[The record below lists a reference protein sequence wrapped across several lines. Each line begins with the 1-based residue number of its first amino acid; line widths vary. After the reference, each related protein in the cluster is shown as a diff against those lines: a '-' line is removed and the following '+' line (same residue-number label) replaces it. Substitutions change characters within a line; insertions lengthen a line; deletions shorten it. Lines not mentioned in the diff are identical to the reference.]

1 MSDAPIARPVIDGVT
16 RLFTLS
22 PSTAPYG
29 PPTKADIARRRN
41 QMASIDLVTVGNA
54 ASTLVVVSV
63 PALPGTFCGARPRGP
78 GGGPGGSG
86 GGLILVRGG
95 VGTRGGSGPRHRL
108 HLKVFGRGEGPAGV
122 FYITPH

>member
-22 PSTAPYG
+22 PSTVPYG
-29 PPTKADIARRRN
+29 PPTKADIARSCN

-63 PALPGTFCGARPRGP
+63 PAPPGTFCAGRPRGP
-78 GGGPGGSG
+78 GRGPGGSG
-86 GGLILVRGG
+86 CGLVLERGR
-95 VGTRGGSGPRHRL
+95 VGPPN
-108 HLKVFGRGEGPAGV
+108 GRGPPQPLPLQACGGDAV
-122 FYITPH
+122 

>member
-41 QMASIDLVTVGNA
+41 QMASIDLVTEGNA

-63 PALPGTFCGARPRGP
+63 PAPPGTFCGGRPRGP
-78 GGGPGGSG
+78 GGRPGGRG
-86 GGLILVRGG
+86 GGVIPVRGG
-95 VGTRGGSGPRHRL
+95 VGPPRGLGARAPFWF
-108 HLKVFGRGEGPAGV
+108 KVLEA
-122 FYITPH
+122 